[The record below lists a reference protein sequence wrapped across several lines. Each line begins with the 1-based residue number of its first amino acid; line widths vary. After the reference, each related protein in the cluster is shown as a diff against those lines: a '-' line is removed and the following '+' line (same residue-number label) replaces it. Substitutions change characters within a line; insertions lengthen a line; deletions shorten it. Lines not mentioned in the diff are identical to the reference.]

1 MTTEQKTA
9 LADYLYLNKKTQA
22 FLCNDLFQE
31 FKNIISDNL
40 CISELNLDYEIRKNN
55 YSCVKMLIQLFFEN
69 NPNYREITKNL
80 FNNFTEN
87 KLVEHLIIGYVFFL
101 AIVDNKDIDIF
112 KDEKSICYTKAP
124 ALYDVIA

>member
-9 LADYLYLNKKTQA
+9 LVDYLYINKKTQA

-31 FKNIISDNL
+31 FKNIISDSL
-40 CISELNLDYEIRKNN
+40 CISELNLDYETRKNN
-55 YSCVKMLIQLFFEN
+55 YSCVKMLIQLFFKN
-69 NPNYREITKNL
+69 NPNYRKITKKL
-80 FNNFTEN
+80 FDNFTEN

-101 AIVDNKDIDIF
+101 AIIDNKDIDIF

-124 ALYDVIA
+124 ALYDIIA